1 MKYQWVEP
9 ARKTSLAICS
19 IEYSTL
25 LYVNSP
31 LLKLKSPLATNL
43 LDTPVIFVSL
53 GSKQLKSKV
62 LLLAPPMYFELIVS
76 KVCALS
82 TKYFATE
89 DQCLSLRY
97 LSLIASSFN
106 QILFILVLDKKP
118 SLSKGLASKL
128 TTWSSEDKSNSFK
141 LLISAKALLPM
152 CWRLFGKTSLLDSR
166 SSHFL
171 NFFFSIFSIPS
182 LKLMPMISFLVPY

>member
-1 MKYQWVEP
+1 M
-9 ARKTSLAICS
+9 
-19 IEYSTL
+19 
-25 LYVNSP
+25 
-31 LLKLKSPLATNL
+31 
-43 LDTPVIFVSL
+43 
-53 GSKQLKSKV
+53 
-62 LLLAPPMYFELIVS
+62 LLLSPPMYFELIVLEIWS
-76 KVCALS
+76 LS
-82 TKYFATE
+82 WKYFATE

-152 CWRLFGKTSLLDSR
+152 CWRLFGKTSLSDFR

-171 NFFFSIFSIPS
+171 KASLPISSIPS
-182 LKLMPMISFLVPY
+182 SNFRSVTPLLERNVLRQLP